1 MTEELFRSDAYARTC
16 EAEVIAVD
24 ERGIQLDR
32 TVFYPEG
39 GGQPGDTGMLR
50 FADGRELRIANTHK
64 GALPGEILHVPVES
78 VDWLKPGMHV
88 TAEID
93 WARRHRLM
101 RMHTCLHLL
110 SAIIVAPVT
119 GGQVGDGY
127 GRLDFDLPETPDK
140 NEVNEK
146 LRELIARDAPV
157 SFRWITDAELDAHPE
172 LVKTMSVQPPHG
184 VGRIRLVN
192 VEGIDLQ
199 PCGGTHV
206 AHIGEIGE
214 VSIAKIEKKGHQNR
228 RVRLEFPAAAPHA
241 AKEVQRR
248 I

>member
-1 MTEELFRSDAYARTC
+1 MTEEIFRSDAYAKQC
-16 EAEVIAVD
+16 EAVVIDVD
-24 ERGIQLDR
+24 ERGVQLDR

-39 GGQPGDTGMLR
+39 GGQPGDTGLLR
-50 FADGRELRIANTHK
+50 LEDGSEVRISDTRK
-64 GALPGEILHVPVES
+64 GAQAGAIVHVP
-78 VDWLKPGMHV
+78 DARALAFMPGMKV

-110 SAIIVAPVT
+110 SAIIIAPVT

-140 NEVNEK
+140 DEVNEK
-146 LRELIARDAPV
+146 LRALIQRDAPV
-157 SFRWITDAELDAHPE
+157 SFRWITDEELDAHPE
-172 LVKTMSVQPPHG
+172 LVKTLSVQPPRG

-206 AHIGEIGE
+206 ARIGEIGE
-214 VSIAKIEKKGHQNR
+214 VNVTRIEKKGKQNR
-228 RVRLEFPAAAPHA
+228 RVRLEFPDPGTHA
-241 AKEVQRR
+241 K
-248 I
+248 

>member
-1 MTEELFRSDAYARTC
+1 MTETVFRDDAYARTC
-16 EAEVIAVD
+16 EAEVIAMD
-24 ERGIQLDR
+24 QHGIQLNR

-39 GGQPGDTGMLR
+39 GGQPGDTGILR
-50 FADGRELRIANTHK
+50 LADGRELRITDTRK
-64 GALPGEILHVPVES
+64 GAQPGEIVHIPAEAADRLT
-78 VDWLKPGMHV
+78 PGMRV

-93 WARRHRLM
+93 WTRRHRLM

-110 SAIIVAPVT
+110 SAIIIAPVT

-140 NEVNEK
+140 DEVNEK
-146 LRELIARDAPV
+146 LKVLIQRDAAV

-172 LVKTMSVQPPHG
+172 LVKTLSVQPPRG

-206 AHIGEIGE
+206 ARIGEIGA
-214 VSIAKIEKKGHQNR
+214 VTVTKIEKKGKQNR

-241 AKEVQRR
+241 V
-248 I
+248 

>member
-1 MTEELFRSDAYARTC
+1 MTEAVFRENAYARDC
-16 EAEVIAVD
+16 EASVIAVD
-24 ERGIQLDR
+24 EQGVQLDR

-39 GGQPGDTGMLR
+39 GGQPGDTGVFRL
-50 FADGRELRIANTHK
+50 ADGRELTITNTRK
-64 GALPGEILHVPVES
+64 GAESGSILHVAAENVT
-78 VDWLKPGMHV
+78 WLKPGMTL

-110 SAIIVAPVT
+110 SAIIIAPVT
-119 GGQVGDGY
+119 GGQIGDGY
-127 GRLDFDLPETPDK
+127 GRLDFDLPETPDRD
-140 NEVNEK
+140 EVNEK
-146 LRELIARDAPV
+146 LARLISSDAPV
-157 SFRWITDAELDAHPE
+157 SFRWITDEELDAHPE
-172 LVKTMSVQPPHG
+172 LVKTLSVQPPRG

-214 VSIAKIEKKGHQNR
+214 VTVTKIEKKGKQNR
-228 RVRLEFPAAAPHA
+228 RVRLEFPGVESHSA
-241 AKEVQRR
+241 
-248 I
+248 